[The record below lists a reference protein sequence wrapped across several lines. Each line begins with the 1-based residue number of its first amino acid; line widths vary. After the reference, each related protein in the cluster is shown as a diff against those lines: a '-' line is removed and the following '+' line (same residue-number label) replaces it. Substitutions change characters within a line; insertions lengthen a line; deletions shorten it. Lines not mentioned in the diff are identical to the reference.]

1 MTPSSFGTTL
11 DRRRAL
17 LGAALGF
24 LEIDWIGPAP
34 AAAAALGRWLG
45 SWRGV
50 GLIADG
56 MHAQGFDLE
65 LRQYPAAW
73 RANFYPTGIAHS
85 IVRGSA
91 WEPTPWRAVQR
102 AAREALAAD
111 AQ

>member
-1 MTPSSFGTTL
+1 MTPPGVGTML

-24 LEIDWIGPAP
+24 LEIDWIGLAP
-34 AAAAALGRWLG
+34 AAAVALERWLG
-45 SWRGV
+45 SWRGI
-50 GLIADG
+50 GLIAAG

-91 WEPTPWRAVQR
+91 WEPTPWRAVHR
-102 AAREALAAD
+102 AAREALFSD

>member
-1 MTPSSFGTTL
+1 MTPPGVGTML

-24 LEIDWIGPAP
+24 LEIDWIGSAP
-34 AAAAALGRWLG
+34 AVAIALEGWLG
-45 SWRGV
+45 SWRGI
-50 GLIADG
+50 GLVAAG

-102 AAREALAAD
+102 AAREALLSD